1 MPKRIGRWR
10 GPVRVHGRR
19 RGAETLRDLLAGST
33 LSLAGAARAGAALEP
48 DLVFRLFAYAIQPA
62 WTEGHRFTV
71 AQEVADPTPAR
82 WFVTVADGAP
92 VEVARRAPERPA
104 DATVVMTRAAFDRL
118 LRDEPAAGGEMPVI
132 RGDRAA
138 VATLKGWTD
147 RAQGR

>member
-1 MPKRIGRWR
+1 MGRWR

-33 LSLAGAARAGAALEP
+33 LSLAEAARAGAALDP

-62 WTEGHRFTV
+62 WTEGHAFTV
-71 AQEVADPTPAR
+71 AQEVTEPEPAR

-92 VEVARRAPERPA
+92 IEVGDREPDRPA
-104 DATVVMTRAAFDRL
+104 DATVTMSRAAFDRL
-118 LRDEPAAGGEMPVI
+118 LRDEPAAAGELPVI
-132 RGDRAA
+132 RGDHAA
-138 VATLKGWTD
+138 VAALKAWTD